1 MDLALE
7 GKVEEGTVEEGTKA
21 LGFRHDL
28 WRVPVSL
35 FPNLSGM
42 KDVRDIHDIG
52 TLDTIGE

>member
-1 MDLALE
+1 M
-7 GKVEEGTVEEGTKA
+7 EEGTVEEGTKA